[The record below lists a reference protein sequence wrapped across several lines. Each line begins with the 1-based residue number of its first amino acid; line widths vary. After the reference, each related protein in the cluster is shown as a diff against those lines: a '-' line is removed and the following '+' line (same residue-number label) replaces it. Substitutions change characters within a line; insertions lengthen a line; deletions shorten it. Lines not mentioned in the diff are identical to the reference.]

1 MTPLHNLAKS
11 VAETGDIVHQVL
23 AHMERV
29 AASGLASPDAPPPV
43 EVLFALLAD
52 MLADHLDGLEP
63 IDLEM
68 AARVLEKVG
77 DAIESDLFFL
87 PLDGSP
93 EMN

>member
-11 VAETGDIVHQVL
+11 VAETGDLVHQVL

-29 AASGLASPDAPPPV
+29 AACGLVDADAPPPV

-52 MLADHLDGLEP
+52 ILRDHVDGLEP

-68 AARVLEKVG
+68 AARVLDRVA